1 MKDEI
6 ASADVIVVDLDDT
19 LFIQSFWT
27 RLFFRIS
34 KFWHRLALRSETLNK
49 SLAEDIRNRKVVILS
64 GRNLEGDKE
73 LLEEKLKKFKIK
85 YDEIILC
92 PRTKIAMD
100 WKRKQLEKISKKH
113 GSYYWID
120 DMK

>member
-1 MKDEI
+1 MKNEI
-6 ASADVIVVDLDDT
+6 ASADVLIVDLDDT

-34 KFWHRLALRSETLNK
+34 KFWHKMALKCETLNR

-64 GRNLEGDKE
+64 GRNLEGDKQ
-73 LLEEKLKKFKIK
+73 LLEAKLKKYKIK

-92 PRTKIAMD
+92 PRTKILMD
-100 WKRKQLEKISKKH
+100 WKRKQLAKISKKH

-120 DMK
+120 DMA

>member
-1 MKDEI
+1 MRDEM
-6 ASADVIVVDLDDT
+6 ASADVLIVDLDDT

-34 KFWHRLALRSETLNK
+34 KFWHKMALKCETLNR

-64 GRNLEGDKE
+64 GRNLEEDKE
-73 LLEEKLKKFKIK
+73 LLEAKLRKYKIK

-92 PRTKIAMD
+92 PRTKILID
-100 WKRKQLEKISKKH
+100 WKRKQLEKIEKRY
-113 GSYYWID
+113 GTYLWID

>member
-6 ASADVIVVDLDDT
+6 STVDVLIVDLDDT

-27 RLFFRIS
+27 RLFFGIS

-49 SLAEDIRNRKVVILS
+49 SLAKDIANRKVVILT
-64 GRNLEGDKE
+64 GRNLEGEKE
-73 LLEEKLKKFKIK
+73 LLERKLKKYKVK
-85 YDEIILC
+85 YEEIILC
-92 PRTKIAMD
+92 PRTKILMD
-100 WKRKQLEKISKKH
+100 WKRKQLEKINKKY
-113 GSYYWID
+113 GTYFWID

>member
-1 MKDEI
+1 MKDEM

-73 LLEEKLKKFKIK
+73 LLEAKLKKFKIK

-120 DMK
+120 DMQ